1 MGFNYSKHHG
11 EMRAKRAYRAL
22 RLAVLIHQH
31 ADERGRWAP
40 PSKVFLRRAL
50 ASDGENTCTPADVD
64 TAIRQLRSQGV
75 ITQNSD
81 QAEFILTGSEGD
93 E

>member
-1 MGFNYSKHHG
+1 MGFSYSKHHE
-11 EMRAKRAYRAL
+11 EMKTKRAYRGL
-22 RLAVLIHQH
+22 RLTVLIHEH
-31 ADERGRWAP
+31 ADDSGRWVP

-50 ASDGENTCTPADVD
+50 ASDGESTCTPADVD

-75 ITQNSD
+75 ITPESD
-81 QAEFILTGSEGD
+81 QREFILTGGEV